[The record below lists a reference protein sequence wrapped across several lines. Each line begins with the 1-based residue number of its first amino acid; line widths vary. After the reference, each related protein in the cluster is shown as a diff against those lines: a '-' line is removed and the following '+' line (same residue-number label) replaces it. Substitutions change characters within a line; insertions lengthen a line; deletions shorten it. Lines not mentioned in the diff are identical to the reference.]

1 MGASVRPLI
10 HIHDFLDQ
18 QAEALEL
25 REVQVFHRLIEAAVD
40 PFAIAFL
47 KDGEV
52 LVKCL
57 APNAIN
63 DSILMQELSGLK
75 LQTHRS
81 ALINSQI
88 LACRGDDHSTEP
100 LPLALDQ
107 LKAFLV
113 KMQNDEGL
121 KETVLAA
128 STADDVARI
137 ALGLGFEFS
146 GDELLRFSGKK
157 VGRVTVSKQDHPG
170 EYH

>member
-10 HIHDFLDQ
+10 RIHDRLDQ

-25 REVQVFHRLIEAAVD
+25 RKVQIFHRLIEAAIN
-40 PFAIAFL
+40 PFAASFF

-52 LVKCL
+52 LVECL
-57 APNAIN
+57 ATNAIS
-63 DSILMQELSGLK
+63 DAVLMQELSGLK
-75 LQTHRS
+75 LQTHRN
-81 ALINSQI
+81 ALISSQI
-88 LACRGDDHSTEP
+88 LARRGDDQFTEP

-121 KETVLAA
+121 KQTVLAA